1 MTAALAPSL
10 VRRAQPSLPE
20 PEWDAAALRVLT
32 HEKGPLR
39 IVGGPGTGKTTLVLA
54 ATARRVAAGHDPAR
68 TLVLVG
74 SRRAAAELRERLVRG
89 GVGGGGTSREALV
102 RTVHSYAFGVLRL
115 HAARHGDPPP
125 RLLASAE
132 QDALVR
138 DLLGG
143 EVDGVVPGSGWPQRI
158 EPALGVPGF
167 AAELRELLLRAAER
181 GLGPD
186 ELAELGARHE
196 VAEWF
201 AAGRFFRS
209 YEQVTLLRGAAGRG
223 APQATAPALDAAEL
237 VAAALDALAADPK
250 LLAAERERVRHLVVD
265 DAQDLDPQ
273 QMELVGVLGR
283 SADTVLLAG
292 DPDQAVLTFRGADP
306 TGMRAI
312 EAETVVLTVDHRGT
326 PAVRAAAAAIAARL
340 PGMGEGRR
348 RVAPPGA
355 GGGSPAASAPAQ
367 STGAGQA
374 VADRPAE
381 HGGVQAAAEDRF
393 DGHAG
398 AQAATEDRFD
408 GHAGAQAAAEDRSG
422 GQAGA
427 QAVADRSDGRGG
439 AGAVADRP
447 DGGTGAQAVAD
458 RLNGRERLDGTGRV
472 AVRVFTSAAQEAGW
486 IADQLRRAHLTDGVP
501 WSRMAVLA
509 RSARRA
515 LPALRRAL
523 LAAGVP
529 IAAPPDELPLA
540 RQPAVVP
547 LLMVLRYATR
557 PAELDADAATAL
569 LTSPLGSADPLR
581 MRRLRRGLLRLHAAG
596 PTAVVPGPPAASA
609 APGQATPADAERIGS
624 DPLLVEALRAAAAG
638 HPDPLAALPAHETAP
653 LRRVGNLLAIAGDAA
668 RGGESAEEV
677 LWRVWQKCGLD
688 RRWSD
693 ASARGGPVG
702 AAADRDLDAVLAL
715 FDAAARFADR
725 LPGADV
731 ATFTE
736 YLAEQQLPGTS
747 LADRAPRAEAVELLT
762 AHASRGQEWE
772 VVAVPGV
779 QEGSWPDLRLRGSL
793 LGNER
798 LVDLLAGVAEPGGA
812 TVSRVAPLLAEE
824 RRLFYVACSRAR
836 HTLLVSAIQGED
848 EQPSRFLDE
857 LDPLPADQADRPVH
871 RPGRSLML
879 AELVGEL
886 RRAVCAPDGPDPG
899 TSAAR
904 RERAAAQLARLAEAG
919 VPGAHPDDWY
929 GAAPVS
935 SAGPLRADGEIVPV
949 SPSDVEKILR
959 CPLRWVLERHGG
971 GDAGALAAITGSLV
985 HALVQAEAAGAATAE
1000 LDQALNSAWARLDA
1014 GAPWFS
1020 RRELARVR
1028 GMLGAFDGWVRA
1040 SRAEGLRL
1048 VAVEQPVQLDLV
1060 DGVDGGAARR
1070 SGRGLRLRG
1079 RVDRLEVDGMGRP
1092 VVIDVKTGRTAVSAR
1107 TAAEHP
1113 QLALYQLAAALGAFG
1128 ELVQRGAPPGG
1139 ARLVYVADQ
1148 RADGQ
1153 AKELAQPPLDVE
1165 GVAHW
1170 QQVLHT
1176 CAADTAGPVFVAKVG
1191 PDCDRCP
1198 VRTACPAH
1206 GSGRAVPDV

>member
-10 VRRAQPSLPE
+10 VRRAQPAEVE
-20 PEWDAAALRVLT
+20 PVWDAAALRVLA
-32 HEKGPLR
+32 HAAGPLR
-39 IVGGPGTGKTTLVLA
+39 IVGGPGTGKTTLLLA
-54 ATARRVAAGHDPAR
+54 ATAQRMAAGEDPAH

-74 SRRAAAELRERLVRG
+74 SRRAAGELRERLVRL
-89 GVGGGGTSREALV
+89 GVGQGATSREALV

-125 RLLASAE
+125 RLLAGAE

-158 EPALGVPGF
+158 EPALAVPGF

-181 GLGPD
+181 GLGPE
-186 ELAELGARHE
+186 ELAGLGARYE
-196 VAEWF
+196 VAEWA

-237 VAAALDALAADPK
+237 VAAALDALAADPE

-283 SADTVLLAG
+283 SAGTVLLAG

-306 TGMRAI
+306 AGMRAI
-312 EAETVVLTVDHRGT
+312 EAETVVLTVDHRSA
-326 PAVRAAAAAIAARL
+326 PLVRAAGAAIAARL
-340 PGMGEGRR
+340 PGSGRER
-348 RVAPPGA
+348 QRKAPPGEA
-355 GGGSPAASAPAQ
+355 PGDVPPGAQPGSSRPDPAAPGPDGPQAGQELPGGPADGAERSPGRADTAAPDMPSAEGPSAVGDGRRGR
-367 STGAGQA
+367 SRGRADAAASDTPGADGRSAGQA
-374 VADRPAE
+374 
-381 HGGVQAAAEDRF
+381 
-393 DGHAG
+393 
-398 AQAATEDRFD
+398 
-408 GHAGAQAAAEDRSG
+408 
-422 GQAGA
+422 GQ
-427 QAVADRSDGRGG
+427 D
-439 AGAVADRP
+439 
-447 DGGTGAQAVAD
+447 
-458 RLNGRERLDGTGRV
+458 EGRV

-486 IADQLRRAHLTDGVP
+486 IADQLRRAHLNDHVP

-557 PAELDADAATAL
+557 PGELDADAATAL

-581 MRRLRRGLLRLHAAG
+581 MRRLRRGLLRLKAAG
-596 PTAVVPGPPAASA
+596 SDESLDAGVGDPPESTGQAEA
-609 APGQATPADAERIGS
+609 APADVERIGS

-638 HPDPLAALPAHETAP
+638 RPDPLVALPAHETAP
-653 LRRVGNLLAIAGDAA
+653 LRRVGRLLALAGDAA

-677 LWRVWQKCGLD
+677 LWRVWQACGLD

-725 LPGADV
+725 LPGADI
-731 ATFTE
+731 ASFTE
-736 YLAEQQLPGTS
+736 YLSEQRLPGDS

-762 AHASRGQEWE
+762 AHAARGREWD

-798 LVDLLAGVAEPGGA
+798 LVDLLAGIAEPHGA
-812 TVSRVAPLLAEE
+812 PISRVAPLLAEE
-824 RRLFYVACSRAR
+824 RRLFYVACTRAR

-857 LDPLPADQADRPVH
+857 LDPLPAGQADRPVY
-871 RPGRSLML
+871 RPGRSLVL

-886 RRAVCAPDGPDPG
+886 RRAASAPDGPDQEA
-899 TSAAR
+899 SAAR
-904 RERAAAQLARLAEAG
+904 RARAAAQLARLAEAG

-929 GAAPVS
+929 GASPVS
-935 SAGPLRADGEIVPV
+935 SAAPLRPGGEIVPV

-971 GDAGALAAITGSLV
+971 GDAGALAAVTGSLV

-1000 LDQALNSAWARLDA
+1000 LDHALNSAWARLDL

-1028 GMLGAFDGWVRA
+1028 GMLGAFDGWVRS

-1060 DGVDGGAARR
+1060 DGIDGGAARS

-1079 RVDRLEVDGMGRP
+1079 RVDRLEVDAMGRP
-1092 VVIDVKTGRTAVSAR
+1092 VVVDVKTGRTAVSAR

-1128 ELVQRGAPPGG
+1128 ELVQHGAPPGG

-1153 AKELAQPPLDVE
+1153 AKEPVQPPLDAE

-1170 QQVLHT
+1170 QQVLHAA
-1176 CAADTAGPVFVAKVG
+1176 AADTAGPVFVARVG

-1206 GSGRAVPDV
+1206 GAGRGVPDA

>member
-10 VRRAQPSLPE
+10 VRRVRPPE
-20 PEWDAAALRVLT
+20 PDPMWDAAAERVLAHT
-32 HEKGPLR
+32 AGPLR
-39 IVGGPGTGKTTLVLA
+39 IVGGPGTGKTTLLLTAVARRLA
-54 ATARRVAAGHDPAR
+54 AGADPAR

-74 SRRAAAELRERLVRG
+74 SRRAAAELRERLVRLG
-89 GVGGGGTSREALV
+89 AGDGATSREALV

-125 RLLASAE
+125 RLLAGAE

-143 EVDGVVPGSGWPQRI
+143 EVEGVVPGSGWPERI
-158 EPALGVPGF
+158 EPALAVPGF

-186 ELAELGARHE
+186 ELAEVGARHD
-196 VAEWF
+196 VAEWA
-201 AAGRFFRS
+201 AAGRFFRC

-237 VAAALDALAADPK
+237 VAAALDALAADPE

-283 SADTVLLAG
+283 SAGTVLLAG

-306 TGMRAI
+306 TGMQAI
-312 EAETVVLTVDHRGT
+312 QAETVVLTVDHRGA
-326 PAVRAAAAAIAARL
+326 PAVRAAGAAIAARL
-340 PGMGEGRR
+340 AGAGEGRH
-348 RVAPPGA
+348 RVGPPAPEPEE
-355 GGGSPAASAPAQ
+355 
-367 STGAGQA
+367 A
-374 VADRPAE
+374 VEPL
-381 HGGVQAAAEDRF
+381 ED
-393 DGHAG
+393 A
-398 AQAATEDRFD
+398 
-408 GHAGAQAAAEDRSG
+408 
-422 GQAGA
+422 
-427 QAVADRSDGRGG
+427 
-439 AGAVADRP
+439 
-447 DGGTGAQAVAD
+447 
-458 RLNGRERLDGTGRV
+458 GRV

-486 IADQLRRAHLTDGVP
+486 IADQLRRAHLIGGVP

-547 LLMVLRYATR
+547 LLMVLRYAVR
-557 PAELDADAATAL
+557 PGELDADAATAL

-581 MRRLRRGLLRLHAAG
+581 MRRLRRGLLRLQAEGVDPAGRVPQAAG
-596 PTAVVPGPPAASA
+596 PAAAWRADESDAAPAASA
-609 APGQATPADAERIGS
+609 ARAGAAAPTTATAASTTDGAAPATDGAAPGSAAGATGGSPTRAEGAGVPPGRGDGADGALSAAAEAERVGS
-624 DPLLVEALRAAAAG
+624 DPLLIEALRAAAAG
-638 HPDPLAALPAHETAP
+638 RPDPLDALPANQTAP
-653 LRRVGNLLAIAGDAA
+653 LRRVGALLAIAGDAA
-668 RGGESAEEV
+668 RAGESAEEV
-677 LWRVWQKCGLD
+677 LWRIWQACGLD

-725 LPGADV
+725 LPGADI

-736 YLAEQQLPGTS
+736 YLAEQQLPGDS
-747 LADRAPRAEAVELLT
+747 LADRTPRRDAVELLT
-762 AHASRGQEWE
+762 AHAARGREWE

-779 QEGSWPDLRLRGSL
+779 QEGAWPDLRLRGSL

-798 LVDLLAGVAEPGGA
+798 LVDLLAGVAEADGA

-824 RRLFYVACSRAR
+824 RRLFYVACTRAR
-836 HTLLVSAIQGED
+836 HTLLVSAVQGED

-857 LDPLPADQADRPVH
+857 LDPLPAGQADRPVH
-871 RPGRSLML
+871 RPGRALVL

-886 RRAVCAPDGPDPG
+886 RRAACAPDASDADAG
-899 TSAAR
+899 AAR
-904 RERAAAQLARLAEAG
+904 RARAAAQLARLAEAG
-919 VPGAHPDDWY
+919 IPGAHPDDWY

-935 SAGPLRADGEIVPV
+935 TSAPLRPADAVVPV
-949 SPSDVEKILR
+949 SPSDVEKIIR

-971 GDAGALAAITGSLV
+971 SDAGALAAVTGALV
-985 HALVQAEAAGAATAE
+985 HALVQAEAAGAGTGE
-1000 LDQALNSAWARLDA
+1000 LDAALRSAWARLDA

-1020 RRELARVR
+1020 RRELSRVR

-1048 VAVEQPVQLDLV
+1048 VAVEQPVELDLV
-1060 DGVDGGAARR
+1060 DEVAARR
-1070 SGRGLRLRG
+1070 GVPGLRLRG
-1079 RVDRLEVDGMGRP
+1079 RVDRLEVDADGRP
-1092 VVIDVKTGRTAVSAR
+1092 VVVDVKTGRTAVSAR
-1107 TAAEHP
+1107 AAAEHP

-1128 ELVQRGAPPGG
+1128 TLVERGAPPGG

-1153 AKELAQPPLDVE
+1153 AKEPVQPPLDAE

-1170 QQVLHT
+1170 QQVLQT
-1176 CAADTAGPVFVAKVG
+1176 CAADTSGAVFVARVG
-1191 PDCDRCP
+1191 PDCERCP

-1206 GSGRAVPDV
+1206 GAGRGVPDA

>member
-1 MTAALAPSL
+1 VTAALAPSL
-10 VRRAQPSLPE
+10 VRRAQPPE
-20 PEWDAAALRVLT
+20 VEPAWDAAALRVLA
-32 HEKGPLR
+32 HAAGPLR
-39 IVGGPGTGKTTLVLA
+39 IVGGPGTGKTTLLLA
-54 ATARRVAAGHDPAR
+54 ATAQRMAAGEDPAR

-74 SRRAAAELRERLVRG
+74 SRRAAGELRERLVRL
-89 GVGGGGTSREALV
+89 GVGQGATSREALV

-125 RLLASAE
+125 RLLAGAE

-158 EPALGVPGF
+158 EPALAVPGF

-181 GLGPD
+181 GLGPE
-186 ELAELGARHE
+186 ELAGLGARYE
-196 VAEWF
+196 VAEWA

-237 VAAALDALAADPK
+237 VAAALDALAADPE

-283 SADTVLLAG
+283 SAGTVLLAG

-306 TGMRAI
+306 AGMRAI
-312 EAETVVLTVDHRGT
+312 EAETVVLTVDHRSA
-326 PAVRAAAAAIAARL
+326 PLVRAAGAAIAARL
-340 PGMGEGRR
+340 PGSGRERQRKAPAGEGPGDGTPGAQPASSASDLTASDPDGPQAGRTL
-348 RVAPPGA
+348 PDGLSEGA
-355 GGGSPAASAPAQ
+355 GGSP
-367 STGAGQA
+367 
-374 VADRPAE
+374 
-381 HGGVQAAAEDRF
+381 VQA
-393 DGHAG
+393 H
-398 AQAATEDRFD
+398 
-408 GHAGAQAAAEDRSG
+408 AAALDTPGAEGRS
-422 GQAGA
+422 
-427 QAVADRSDGRGG
+427 VGG
-439 AGAVADRP
+439 AGW
-447 DGGTGAQAVAD
+447 
-458 RLNGRERLDGTGRV
+458 EEGRV

-486 IADQLRRAHLTDGVP
+486 IADQLRRAHLNDHVP

-557 PAELDADAATAL
+557 PGELDADAATAL

-581 MRRLRRGLLRLHAAG
+581 MRRLRRGLLRLKAAG
-596 PTAVVPGPPAASA
+596 SDELLDAGVGDHSESAGQAEA
-609 APGQATPADAERIGS
+609 APADVERIGS

-638 HPDPLAALPAHETAP
+638 RPDPLVALPAHETAP
-653 LRRVGNLLAIAGDAA
+653 LRRVGRLLALAGDAA

-677 LWRVWQKCGLD
+677 LWRVWQACGLD

-725 LPGADV
+725 LPGADI

-736 YLAEQQLPGTS
+736 YLSEQRLPADS
-747 LADRAPRAEAVELLT
+747 LADRAPRAAAVELLT
-762 AHASRGQEWE
+762 AHAARGREWD

-798 LVDLLAGVAEPGGA
+798 LVDLLAGIAEPHGA
-812 TVSRVAPLLAEE
+812 PISRVAPLLAEE
-824 RRLFYVACSRAR
+824 RRLFYVACTRAR

-857 LDPLPADQADRPVH
+857 LDPLPAGQADRPVY
-871 RPGRSLML
+871 RPGRSLVL

-886 RRAVCAPDGPDPG
+886 RRAASASDGPDQEA
-899 TSAAR
+899 SAAR
-904 RERAAAQLARLAEAG
+904 RARAAAQLARLAEAG

-929 GAAPVS
+929 GASPVS
-935 SAGPLRADGEIVPV
+935 SAAPLRPGGEIVPV

-971 GDAGALAAITGSLV
+971 GDAGALAAVTGSLV

-1000 LDQALNSAWARLDA
+1000 LDHALNSAWARLDL

-1060 DGVDGGAARR
+1060 DGIDGGAARS

-1079 RVDRLEVDGMGRP
+1079 RVDRLEVDAMGRP
-1092 VVIDVKTGRTAVSAR
+1092 VVVDVKTGRTAVSAR

-1128 ELVQRGAPPGG
+1128 ELVQHGAPPGG

-1153 AKELAQPPLDVE
+1153 AKEPVQPPLDAE

-1170 QQVLHT
+1170 QQVLHAA
-1176 CAADTAGPVFVAKVG
+1176 AADTAGPVFVARVG

-1206 GSGRAVPDV
+1206 GAGRGVPDA